1 MQRFRDD
8 RGRDFFFHRPPG
20 RIVSLVP
27 SETYS
32 LARLGALDRLVG
44 RTDYCVEPAGA
55 LELVPSI
62 GGTKNARVDEVLDAQ
77 PDLVLAN
84 QEENT
89 RSQIEAID
97 KAGVPVFVSFPRRV
111 ADGFAHLARLAR
123 VLGLAGDARAK
134 DLVRDAYE
142 TLREAEAKRG
152 SRAPLRAFAP
162 IWMDPLM
169 TANGETYISDTLDLV
184 GAVNVFA
191 DRPRRYPLAADLGLA
206 PALPPERAEGRDTR
220 YPRVPLGEVVAR
232 RPELVLLSDEPHA
245 FTEADAETLRQGG
258 VPAEGGQ
265 VAFCSGKDLCW
276 PGAWAIEGLKSLG
289 RLVDSLREGAA
300 RSS

>member
-8 RGRDFFFHRPPG
+8 LGREFFFHRPPA
-20 RIVSLVP
+20 RVASLVP

-32 LARLGALDRLVG
+32 LARLGALDRLVA

-55 LELVPSI
+55 LAAVPSV
-62 GGTKNARVDEVLDAQ
+62 GGTKSARVEDVLDAR

-97 KAGVPVFVSFPRRV
+97 QAGVPVFVSFPRRV

-123 VLGLAGDARAK
+123 LLGLAGEPRVK

-142 TLREAEAKRG
+142 ALREAEARRG

-169 TANGETYISDTLDLV
+169 TINGETYISDTLDLV

-206 PALPPERAEGRDTR
+206 PALPPERAAGRDTR
-220 YPRVPLGEVVAR
+220 YPRVPLDEVAAR
-232 RPELVLLSDEPHA
+232 RPAIVLLPDEPHA
-245 FTEADAETLRQGG
+245 FTAADAEALARAG
-258 VPAEGGQ
+258 VPAEGGK

-300 RSS
+300 RPG